1 MKIFFFTLLLTL
13 TFIFGHTQDQKTIG
27 DCTATFSITSN
38 QAATNSN
45 LTGAVKTLYVSSKLV
60 RVDITST
67 AFTQSVIYNS
77 STGEAVMLKEMGGN
91 KYMTKVDAEKY
102 KQQNSRY
109 DGMKVAF
116 TGEAKTILG
125 YECKKGT
132 AQLKDGSSFTFF
144 YTVSIK
150 PSATEN
156 PYQFKDIPGFVL
168 EYEIIGENK
177 TSKITY
183 TATRINFNPV
193 PASKFD
199 IPTSGYRVL
208 PN

>member
-1 MKIFFFTLLLTL
+1 MKIFCFTLLLSL
-13 TFIFGHTQDQKTIG
+13 TFFSGRAQDQKTVG

-38 QAATNSN
+38 QATTNSN
-45 LTGAVKTLYVSSKLV
+45 LSGAVKTLYISSKMV
-60 RVDITST
+60 RVDIAS
-67 AFTQSVIYNS
+67 AAYTQSVIYNS
-77 STGEAVMLKEMGGN
+77 GTGEAVMLKEMGGN
-91 KYMTKVDAEKY
+91 KYMTKADAAKY

-109 DGMKVAF
+109 DGMKV
-116 TGEAKTILG
+116 TLTNETKTILG

-132 AQLKDGSSFTFF
+132 AQLKDGTSFTFF

-168 EYEIIGENK
+168 EYEIVGENK

-193 PASKFD
+193 PSSKFE
-199 IPTSGYRVL
+199 IPASGYRVL
-208 PN
+208 SN